1 MLSGLSNFSWRAE
14 YAPALIYLGA
24 VSLVAL
30 AIDWRLE
37 YAKEEYVFE
46 TARPRTALGAALGM
60 CAAMTVFGGLQSS
73 AFIYFQF

>member
-1 MLSGLSNFSWRAE
+1 MLAGLATFTWQPA
-14 YAPALIYLGA
+14 YGLALIHLA
-24 VSLVAL
+24 MISLVAL

-46 TARPRTALGAALGM
+46 TARPRTALAAGLAM
-60 CAAMTVFGGLQSS
+60 CAVITVFGALESS

>member
-1 MLSGLSNFSWRAE
+1 LA
-14 YAPALIYLGA
+14 YLGA

-46 TARPRTALGAALGM
+46 SAHPRIALAAALGM
-60 CAAMTVFGGLQSS
+60 CTLMTVFGAMESS

>member
-1 MLSGLSNFSWRAE
+1 MLSGLGNVSWRSE
-14 YAPALIYLGA
+14 YASALTYLGA

-46 TARPRTALGAALGM
+46 SAHPRVALTAALGM
-60 CAAMTVFGGLQSS
+60 CTVMTVFGAMESS

>member
-1 MLSGLSNFSWRAE
+1 MLSGLANFSWRSE
-14 YAPALIYLGA
+14 YAAALIYLGA

-46 TARPRTALGAALGM
+46 TARPQIALAAALGM
-60 CAAMTVFGGLQSS
+60 CSVMTLFGAMESS